1 VIEPST
7 IDTATAGLPRIPPE
21 VSLLVA
27 IARTLASGDTEGGPG
42 EHDAAR
48 RARMSPV
55 PRRIA
60 ATLLLGL
67 ALAAFFAVTA
77 AGAENA
83 AAPMCDGHRATI
95 VGTAGDDVIQGTEK
109 ADVIWGGPGDDK
121 IYGGLGNDI
130 ICGGAGDDLIH
141 GGRGNDW
148 IEGGA
153 GTDRVFGD
161 LGDDHLTGGPGNQ
174 DEVSGGLGIDTVNGG
189 AGNEDIVRGDY
200 GYDRMDG
207 GPGSGD
213 IASFST
219 AVAGKKGSGVWVSL
233 PDHKALGDGHDR
245 LFRFESIEGSAF
257 HDTLIGDSQ
266 SNVIAGGPGNDT
278 IIGGGGRDTLNG
290 GQGTDRC
297 KGGPTLISCGKEA
310 APIGSAYVTLDPDA
324 AGGGGLQIVGGN
336 GPDKFT
342 VSYAEGETKEVA
354 PGTKG
359 TTKSGETPTATG
371 EPTTTGTFTVS
382 AAAPLAAGEGCVRT
396 TGDPKQVTCPTLGP
410 ARWLMADL
418 GPGNDELTVEGSLE
432 AVDFVRINGGEGNDV
447 IHGGPEED
455 LIESGPGSDHI
466 YGGDGSDGLI
476 GGLPGPTYLYGE
488 GGGDLLAAG
497 GGCAGG
503 TLDGGPGED
512 DASFA
517 ETQAHPGTLYI
528 SLEAGWA
535 WINAVKHC
543 DKVRLPRT
551 DEDIEGSFDN
561 DVLIGDAQDNVL
573 LGQPGVDSFFGR
585 GGNDV
590 IVAADGVKD
599 WYIQCG
605 NKGHPEGTAII
616 DGIDPEP
623 QDCAKVVEGGHVQ
636 GLGKAAEGNGS
647 RPGGED

>member
-1 VIEPST
+1 MST
-7 IDTATAGLPRIPPE
+7 
-21 VSLLVA
+21 
-27 IARTLASGDTEGGPG
+27 
-42 EHDAAR
+42 
-48 RARMSPV
+48 V

-60 ATLLLGL
+60 ATFLLGCL
-67 ALAAFFAVTA
+67 VAAFFAVTA
-77 AGAENA
+77 AGAESG

-95 VGTAGDDVIQGTEK
+95 VGTDGNDVIHGTDGP
-109 ADVIWGGPGDDK
+109 DVIWGGPGNDK

-161 LGDDHLTGGPGNQ
+161 LGDDHVSGGPGNR

-189 AGNEDIVRGDY
+189 PGNEDLVRGDY

-207 GPGSGD
+207 GPGKGD

-219 AVAGKKGSGVWVSL
+219 AVAGRKGSGVWVDL
-233 PDHKALGDGHDR
+233 AKHKAFGDGHDR

-257 HDTLIGDSQ
+257 HDTLIGDKQ
-266 SNVIAGGPGNDT
+266 SNVILGGPGNDT
-278 IIGGGGRDTLNG
+278 IEGGGGHDELNG
-290 GQGTDRC
+290 GQGTDKC
-297 KGGPTLISCGKEA
+297 KGGPIRISCGKER
-310 APIGSAYVTLDPDA
+310 APVGSAYVTLDADP
-324 AGGGGLQIVGGN
+324 AGGGGLQIVGGD
-336 GPDKFT
+336 GRDDLT
-342 VSYAEGETKEVA
+342 VAYAEGEAKE
-354 PGTKG
+354 
-359 TTKSGETPTATG
+359 EENRENDTG
-371 EPTTTGTFTVS
+371 EVNGAEVESTTGVFTVE
-382 AAAPLAAGEGCVRT
+382 AAAPLAAGEGCALVV
-396 TGDPKQVTCPTLGP
+396 GDPKAVTCPTLGP

-418 GPGNDELTVEGSLE
+418 GPGNDEFTVKGSLE
-432 AVDFVRINGGEGNDV
+432 AVDFVRINGGDGNDI

-503 TLDGGPGED
+503 TLDGGPGDD

-535 WINAVKHC
+535 WINAIKHC
-543 DKVRLPRT
+543 DKVRLAH

-561 DVLIGDAQDNVL
+561 DVLIGDSGPNVM

-605 NKGHPEGTAII
+605 NKGHPEGTAIV
-616 DGIDPEP
+616 DSIDPEP
-623 QDCAKVVEGGHVQ
+623 KDCAKVVTGSTVA
-636 GLGKAAEGNGS
+636 GLGKAVDGN
-647 RPGGED
+647 

>member
-1 VIEPST
+1 
-7 IDTATAGLPRIPPE
+7 
-21 VSLLVA
+21 
-27 IARTLASGDTEGGPG
+27 
-42 EHDAAR
+42 
-48 RARMSPV
+48 MSAV

-60 ATLLLGL
+60 AIALLG
-67 ALAAFFAVTA
+67 ALAAAFLAVTA
-77 AGAENA
+77 AGAESEA
-83 AAPMCDGHRATI
+83 TPMCHGKRATI
-95 VGTAGDDVIQGTEK
+95 VGTDGDDVIQGTDK
-109 ADVIWGGPGDDK
+109 ADVIWGGPGNDK

-130 ICGGAGDDLIH
+130 ICGGSGDDLIH

-161 LGDDHLTGGPGNQ
+161 LGDDHVSGGPGNR
-174 DEVSGGLGIDTVNGG
+174 DEVSGGLGIDTVSGG
-189 AGNEDIVRGDY
+189 PGNEDLVRGDY

-207 GPGSGD
+207 GPGKGD

-219 AVAGKKGSGVWVSL
+219 AVAGRKGSGVWVSL
-233 PDHKALGDGHDR
+233 PAHKAFGDGHDR

-257 HDTLIGDSQ
+257 HDTLIGDKHP
-266 SNVIAGGPGNDT
+266 NVIDGGPGNDT
-278 IIGGGGRDTLNG
+278 IIGGGGRDTLEG
-290 GQGTDRC
+290 GQGDDRC
-297 KGGPTLISCGKEA
+297 KGGPTRISCGHEA
-310 APIGSAYVTLDPDA
+310 APVGSAYVRLDPDPE
-324 AGGGGLQIVGGN
+324 GGGGLQIVGGA
-336 GPDKFT
+336 GPDDLV
-342 VSYAEGETKEVA
+342 VSFAAEETKEGA
-354 PGTKG
+354 GGT
-359 TTKSGETPTATG
+359 S
-371 EPTTTGTFTVS
+371 GTFTVS
-382 AAAPLAAGEGCVRT
+382 AAAALAAGEGCAPT
-396 TGDPKQVTCPTLGP
+396 AGEPKQVTCPTLGP

-418 GPGNDELTVEGSLE
+418 GPGNDKLRVAGSLE
-432 AVDFVRINGGEGNDV
+432 AVDFVRINGGDGNDV

-466 YGGDGSDGLI
+466 YGGEGSDGLI

-535 WINAVKHC
+535 WIDAVKHC
-543 DKVRLPRT
+543 DKVRLPRS

-561 DVLIGDAQDNVL
+561 DVLIGDSEANVMI
-573 LGQPGVDSFFGR
+573 GQPGVDSFFGR

-599 WYIQCG
+599 WHIQCG
-605 NKGHPEGTAII
+605 NKGHPEGTAIV
-616 DGIDPEP
+616 DSIDPAP
-623 QDCAKVVEGGHVQ
+623 KDCAKVVNGATVA
-636 GLGKAAEGNGS
+636 GLGKAAD
-647 RPGGED
+647 GG

>member
-1 VIEPST
+1 MRRVLIV
-7 IDTATAGLPRIPPE
+7 TALFAC
-21 VSLLVA
+21 LVA
-27 IARTLASGDTEGGPG
+27 
-42 EHDAAR
+42 
-48 RARMSPV
+48 
-55 PRRIA
+55 
-60 ATLLLGL
+60 
-67 ALAAFFAVTA
+67 AFLAVTA
-77 AGAENA
+77 AGTETE
-83 AAPMCDGHRATI
+83 AAPMCHGKRATI
-95 VGTAGDDVIQGTEK
+95 VGTDGNDVLIGTEK

-130 ICGGAGDDLIH
+130 VCGGAGDDLIH

-148 IEGGA
+148 LNGDA

-161 LGDDHLTGGPGNQ
+161 LGDDHLSGGSGDR
-174 DEVSGGLGIDTVNGG
+174 DEVSGGLGIDTVSGG
-189 AGNEDIVRGDY
+189 PGNEDLVRGDY

-207 GPGSGD
+207 GPGKGD

-219 AVAGKKGSGVWVSL
+219 AVAGLKGSGVWVSL
-233 PDHKALGDGHDR
+233 PRHKALGDGHDR

-257 HDTLIGDSQ
+257 HDTLIGDKHA
-266 SNVIAGGPGNDT
+266 NVIDGGPGNDT
-278 IIGGGGRDTLNG
+278 IVGGGGPDTLEG
-290 GQGTDRC
+290 GQGVDHCR
-297 KGGPTLISCGKEA
+297 GGPTRISCGHEA
-310 APIGSAYVTLDPDA
+310 APVGSAYVSLDPDP
-324 AGGGGLQIVGGN
+324 AGGGGLQVVGGS
-336 GPDKFT
+336 GPDRLR
-342 VSYAEGETKEVA
+342 VSFGEEDAAKEGEA
-354 PGTKG
+354 G
-359 TTKSGETPTATG
+359 
-371 EPTTTGTFTVS
+371 TTGTFTVS
-382 AAAPLAAGEGCVRT
+382 AAAPLAAGEGCART
-396 TGDPKQVTCPTLGP
+396 DGEPKQVTCPTLGP

-418 GPGNDELTVEGSLE
+418 GPGNDSLTVEGSLE
-432 AVDFVRINGGEGNDV
+432 AVDFVRVNGGDGNDT

-455 LIESGPGSDHI
+455 LLQSGPGSDHV

-535 WINAVKHC
+535 WINAIKHC
-543 DKVRLPRT
+543 DKVRLPRS

-561 DVLIGDAQDNVL
+561 DVLIGDGEANVM

-605 NKGHPEGTAII
+605 NKGHPEGIAIV
-616 DGIDPEP
+616 DAIDPEAK
-623 QDCAKVVEGGHVQ
+623 DCAKVVTGSTVQ
-636 GLGKAAEGNGS
+636 GLGKAANGNGT
-647 RPGGED
+647 RTPPEE

>member
-1 VIEPST
+1 M
-7 IDTATAGLPRIPPE
+7 R
-21 VSLLVA
+21 
-27 IARTLASGDTEGGPG
+27 
-42 EHDAAR
+42 
-48 RARMSPV
+48 
-55 PRRIA
+55 RRIA
-60 ATLLLGL
+60 AIAL
-67 ALAAFFAVTA
+67 LAALVAAALAVTA
-77 AGAENA
+77 AGAESEV
-83 AAPMCDGHRATI
+83 APMCHGKRATI
-95 VGTAGDDVIQGTEK
+95 VGTDGNDVIHGTDR
-109 ADVIWGGPGDDK
+109 ADVIWGGPGNDK

-130 ICGGAGDDLIH
+130 ICGGPGNDLIH

-148 IEGGA
+148 IEGGP

-161 LGDDHLTGGPGNQ
+161 LGDDHLSGGAGNR

-189 AGNEDIVRGDY
+189 PGNEDLVRGDY

-207 GPGSGD
+207 GPGKGD
-213 IASFST
+213 IASFAT

-233 PDHKALGDGHDR
+233 PKHKALGDGHDR

-257 HDTLIGDSQ
+257 RDTLVGDRQ
-266 SNVIAGGPGNDT
+266 SNTIVGGPGNDT
-278 IIGGGGRDTLNG
+278 IIGGGGRDELNG
-290 GQGTDRC
+290 GQGDDKCT
-297 KGGPTLISCGKEA
+297 GGPIRISCGKEP
-310 APIGSAYVTLDPDA
+310 APVGSAYVTLDADP
-324 AGGGGLQIVGGN
+324 AGGGGLQIVGGA
-336 GPDKFT
+336 GRDDLV
-342 VSYAEGETKEVA
+342 VSYAEGEAKE
-354 PGTKG
+354 
-359 TTKSGETPTATG
+359 EENREHDTG
-371 EPTTTGTFTVS
+371 EVKEGEAESTSGAFTVE
-382 AAAPLAAGEGCVRT
+382 AKARLAAGAGCAPVP
-396 TGDPKQVTCPTLGP
+396 GDPKSVTCPTGGP

-418 GPGNDELTVEGSLE
+418 GPGNDELLVKGSLE
-432 AVDFVRINGGEGNDV
+432 AVDFVRVNGGDGDDV

-512 DASFA
+512 NASFA

-535 WINAVKHC
+535 WIDAIKNCH
-543 DKVRLPRT
+543 KVRLPRS

-561 DVLIGDAQDNVL
+561 DVLIGDGRRNVM

-605 NKGHPEGTAII
+605 DKGHPEGIAIV
-616 DGIDPEP
+616 DSIDPEP
-623 QDCAKVVEGGHVQ
+623 KDCAKVVTGSTVQ
-636 GLGKAAEGNGS
+636 GLGKAAHGN
-647 RPGGED
+647 

>member
-1 VIEPST
+1 MAAVRRVLI
-7 IDTATAGLPRIPPE
+7 ATALFAC
-21 VSLLVA
+21 LVA
-27 IARTLASGDTEGGPG
+27 
-42 EHDAAR
+42 
-48 RARMSPV
+48 
-55 PRRIA
+55 
-60 ATLLLGL
+60 
-67 ALAAFFAVTA
+67 AFLAVTA
-77 AGAENA
+77 AGAETG

-95 VGTAGDDVIQGTEK
+95 VGTDANDVLIGTEK

-148 IEGGA
+148 IDGGA

-161 LGDDHLTGGPGNQ
+161 LGDDHLTGGPGDR
-174 DEVSGGLGIDTVNGG
+174 DEVSGGLGIDTVSGG
-189 AGNEDIVRGDY
+189 PGNEDLVRGDY

-207 GPGSGD
+207 GAGKGD

-219 AVAGKKGSGVWVSL
+219 AVAGLKGSGVWVSL
-233 PDHKALGDGHDR
+233 PKHKALGDGHDR

-257 HDTLIGDSQ
+257 HDTLIGDKHA
-266 SNVIAGGPGNDT
+266 NVIDGGPGNDT
-278 IIGGGGRDTLNG
+278 IIGGGGRDTLEG
-290 GQGTDRC
+290 GQGVDRC
-297 KGGPTLISCGKEA
+297 KGGPTRTSCGHEA
-310 APIGSAYVTLDPDA
+310 APVGSAYVRLDSDP
-324 AGGGGLQIVGGN
+324 AGGGGLQIVGGA
-336 GPDKFT
+336 GPDDLVVSFT
-342 VSYAEGETKEVA
+342 EEAAGKEGEA
-354 PGTKG
+354 GTNG
-359 TTKSGETPTATG
+359 S
-371 EPTTTGTFTVS
+371 FTVS
-382 AAAPLAAGEGCVRT
+382 AAAPLAAGEGCAHT
-396 TGDPKQVTCPTLGP
+396 DGEPKQVTCPTLGP

-418 GPGNDELTVEGSLE
+418 GPGNDKLTVQGSLE
-432 AVDFVRINGGEGNDV
+432 AVDFVRVNGGDGNDT
-447 IHGGPEED
+447 IRGGPEED
-455 LIESGPGSDHI
+455 LLQSGPGSDHI

-535 WINAVKHC
+535 WIDAVKHC
-543 DKVRLPRT
+543 DKVRLPRS

-561 DVLIGDAQDNVL
+561 DVLIGDGEANVM

-605 NKGHPEGTAII
+605 NKGQPEGIAIV
-616 DGIDPEP
+616 DPIDPEP
-623 QDCAKVVEGGHVQ
+623 KDCAKVVTGSTVQ
-636 GLGKAAEGNGS
+636 GLGKAANGNGS
-647 RPGGED
+647 RPHDEE

>member
-1 VIEPST
+1 
-7 IDTATAGLPRIPPE
+7 
-21 VSLLVA
+21 
-27 IARTLASGDTEGGPG
+27 
-42 EHDAAR
+42 
-48 RARMSPV
+48 M
-55 PRRIA
+55 PRRIS

-67 ALAAFFAVTA
+67 VVAAALAVAA
-77 AGAENA
+77 AGAESGT
-83 AAPMCDGHRATI
+83 APMCDGHRATI
-95 VGTAGDDVIQGTEK
+95 VGTSGDDVIHGTDK
-109 ADVIWGGPGDDK
+109 ADVIWGGPGNDK

-161 LGDDHLTGGPGNQ
+161 LGDDHVSGGGGNQ

-189 AGNEDIVRGDY
+189 PGNEDIVRGDY

-207 GPGSGD
+207 GPGKGD

-233 PDHKALGDGHDR
+233 PKHRAIGDGHDR

-257 HDTLIGDSQ
+257 HDTLIGNKH
-266 SNVIAGGPGNDT
+266 SNVIIGGPGNDT
-278 IIGGGGRDTLNG
+278 IIGGGGRDELDG
-290 GQGTDRC
+290 GQGDDSCR
-297 KGGPTLISCGKEA
+297 GGPVRVSCGKEA
-310 APIGSAYVTLDPDA
+310 APVGSAYVTLDADP
-324 AGGGGLQIVGGN
+324 AGGGGLQIVGGA
-336 GPDKFT
+336 GRDDLV
-342 VSYAEGETKEVA
+342 VSYAESEAKEEENREND
-354 PGTKG
+354 
-359 TTKSGETPTATG
+359 SGEVKAG
-371 EPTTTGTFTVS
+371 EAETTSGEFVVEAK
-382 AAAPLAAGEGCVRT
+382 AALAAGEGCARAV
-396 TGDPKQVTCPTLGP
+396 GDPKKVTCPTLGP

-418 GPGNDELTVEGSLE
+418 GPGNDELRVEGSLE
-432 AVDFVRINGGEGNDV
+432 MVDFVRINGGDGDDV

-503 TLDGGPGED
+503 ALDGGPGED

-535 WINAVKHC
+535 WIDAVKHC
-543 DKVRLPRT
+543 DKVRLPRS

-561 DVLIGDAQDNVL
+561 DVLIGDSGPNVM

-585 GGNDV
+585 GGKDV

-605 NKGHPEGTAII
+605 DKGHSEGTAIV
-616 DGIDPEP
+616 DSIDPEP
-623 QDCAKVVEGGHVQ
+623 KDCAKVVVGGHVQ
-636 GLGKAAEGNGS
+636 GLHKAANGNGS
-647 RPGGED
+647 HPRDE

>member
-1 VIEPST
+1 
-7 IDTATAGLPRIPPE
+7 
-21 VSLLVA
+21 
-27 IARTLASGDTEGGPG
+27 
-42 EHDAAR
+42 
-48 RARMSPV
+48 MSAV
-55 PRRIA
+55 PRRILA
-60 ATLLLGL
+60 IALLGGL
-67 ALAAFFAVTA
+67 VAAALVMTA
-77 AGAENA
+77 AGAETGP
-83 AAPMCDGHRATI
+83 APICHGKRATI
-95 VGTAGDDVIQGTEK
+95 VGTSGDDVIHGTDK
-109 ADVIWGGPGDDK
+109 ADVIWAGPGDDK
-121 IYGGLGNDI
+121 VYGGLGNDI
-130 ICGGAGDDLIH
+130 ICGGPGDDLIH

-161 LGDDHLTGGPGNQ
+161 LGDDHVSGGGGDR

-189 AGNEDIVRGDY
+189 PGNEDLVRGDY

-219 AVAGKKGSGVWVSL
+219 SVAGLKGSGVWVSL
-233 PDHKALGDGHDR
+233 PKHKAFGDGHDR

-257 HDTLIGDSQ
+257 HDTLIGDKH
-266 SNVIAGGPGNDT
+266 SNVIDGGPGNDT
-278 IIGGGGRDTLNG
+278 VIGGGDRDTLNG
-290 GQGTDRC
+290 GQGDDHC
-297 KGGPTLISCGKEA
+297 EGGPTRISCGHEP
-310 APIGSAYVTLDPDA
+310 APIGSAYIRLDPDP
-324 AGGGGLQIVGGN
+324 AGGGGLQIVGGA
-336 GPDKFT
+336 GPDAFV
-342 VSYAEGETKEVA
+342 VSYAEGEVKEEE
-354 PGTKG
+354 GR
-359 TTKSGETPTATG
+359 EEDTG
-371 EPTTTGTFTVS
+371 EVKAGVAESTTGAFTVE
-382 AAAPLAAGEGCVRT
+382 AKLPLAAGEGCARVA
-396 TGDPKQVTCPTLGP
+396 GDPKAVTCATLGP

-418 GPGNDELTVEGSLE
+418 GPGNDEFTVRGSLE
-432 AVDFVRINGGEGNDV
+432 AVDLVRVNGGDGNDT

-455 LIESGPGSDHI
+455 LLQSGPGSDHV
-466 YGGDGSDGLI
+466 YGGDGSDAVI
-476 GGLPGPTYLYGE
+476 GGVPGPTYLYGE

-535 WINAVKHC
+535 WINAIKLC
-543 DKVRLPRT
+543 DKVRLPRS

-561 DVLIGDAQDNVL
+561 DVLIGDARANVM

-605 NKGHPEGTAII
+605 NKGHPEGIAIV
-616 DGIDPEP
+616 DSIDPEA
-623 QDCAKVVEGGHVQ
+623 QDCAKVVTGSTVQ
-636 GLGKAAEGNGS
+636 GLGKAAHGN
-647 RPGGED
+647 